1 MKITKTQLKQVI
13 KEELE
18 SVLSEGRSYASQD
31 MIEDYAAGLYMRTVS
46 DKPEDD
52 YAKGHTHQEWVKEV
66 NKIVRWIKRNSSNI
80 KSTELAIAQ
89 ANENLE
95 SGKPLPW
102 GKLKIGNMKKENKR
116 SFTNEE

>member
-31 MIEDYAAGLYMRTVS
+31 MIQDYAEGLYIR
-46 DKPEDD
+46 PEALDLRGPQHRE
-52 YAKGHTHQEWVKEV
+52 YVKKV
-66 NKIVRWIKRNSSNI
+66 NKIVKWIKSNSSNI